1 MQFFIDD
8 DEDDD
13 DEPAGYDNGNPVAID
28 GTAQGGSPAGSRQ
41 SIDGE
46 TAQAENV
53 PNEFGEP
60 VKAAEPPIE
69 LVEVK
74 HKVARGDTL
83 MSIARKYASDV
94 SIVSFSSP
102 SSLVGM
108 MERPSLY
115 LATAHRLPHHRSGLD
130 SSGLD

>member
-1 MQFFIDD
+1 MQFFIGD

-13 DEPAGYDNGNPVAID
+13 DEPAGYDNGEPVAID
-28 GTAQGGSPAGSRQ
+28 STVHGGSQADSRKAT
-41 SIDGE
+41 DDE
-46 TAQAENV
+46 TAQAENI
-53 PNEFGEP
+53 PNGESGEP
-60 VKAAEPPIE
+60 AKAAEPPTE

-94 SIVSFSSP
+94 SISPFSSP

-130 SSGLD
+130 